1 MKKWIGILLCA
12 ALLAAL
18 PALAQQAGDIG
29 AEQAKRIALTHAGIA
44 DPASA
49 FILKAEKDLENGRTV
64 YEVEFCGGRQGI
76 RLRYRRLYRP
86 DSDL

>member
-49 FILKAEKDLENGRTV
+49 FILKAEKDLENGRTTTISTPLPAR
-64 YEVEFCGGRQGI
+64 F
-76 RLRYRRLYRP
+76 
-86 DSDL
+86 